1 MRADFRENYLR
12 DRTIWRLW
20 NPRLLRNFRR
30 SFSTINHNLH
40 FNLPENIIN
49 LKLNRLRDLLHR
61 SIDKETGDRK
71 PVEYSTLDG
80 SNYSPRRTPCARARK
95 DGWDGEERKVESR
108 RIEDRAIVWRETRV
122 STGHDPRPRQG
133 SRGLCLRPRSHRTA
147 PVMHLAIDFLLA
159 LVALSLSLSLSSLRR
174 MWNTERVETRKH
186 YLYPSPSRCFT
197 SLKRGHR
204 FYAGQKH
211 GGFPRKITG
220 CLFNS
225 FHP

>member
-159 LVALSLSLSLSSLRR
+159 LVALSLSLSLSLHFVECGTPNESKHENITFTLPLRA
-174 MWNTERVETRKH
+174 V
-186 YLYPSPSRCFT
+186 L
-197 SLKRGHR
+197 
-204 FYAGQKH
+204 QV
-211 GGFPRKITG
+211 
-220 CLFNS
+220 
-225 FHP
+225 